1 MKKIWKKIKK
11 YNPSYKICLLYFF
24 IPIYLCSMISID
36 KEMDIWFLL
45 NHGKYVIEH
54 GFPTIEPFSMHQGF
68 SFVMQQWLSAVIFYL
83 SYTVLGKYGLLLV
96 VNIVNL
102 LILLFTYKLCV
113 LLTDNR
119 KRLSIVLTC
128 ITDILLLT
136 SFIIPRPQIFTYL
149 LLIITLYIMEKFIRC
164 KDTKLLYLLPLI
176 SLLQINLHASMWFMI
191 FLFML
196 PYVVRLFINKLSDK
210 GDNSLFKVIIIM
222 IIMFLVGFINPYTT
236 KNMFYVFTSY
246 GNMYI
251 NRTVVEMF
259 PPIKLLD
266 NKVQNTYTSIHY
278 LTVLSIISIYILNRK
293 AKLNLTHM
301 LLLLGVLILATTSIR
316 NFPLL
321 VIGTVPFLGYNLKF
335 LFPKK
340 KEFKHSIKD
349 FLDRRYILAVIIL
362 ATFLIGA
369 LVIKEVPFTNKLK
382 PGIDYLEKNYDL
394 EKIVLY
400 ANYEDGSYAEYRGL
414 KPYIDS
420 RAEVFLESNNHKE
433 NIMKEF
439 YFLQNG
445 VLDYDKF
452 ISKYNFTHMIISKE
466 DFLYYKVSNDK
477 RYKIIYKGKDY
488 KIYEKV

>member
-349 FLDRRYILAVIIL
+349 FLDRRYILALIIL

>member
-278 LTVLSIISIYILNRK
+278 STVLSIISIYILNRK

-414 KPYIDS
+414 KPYIDP

>member
-1 MKKIWKKIKK
+1 MKKIWEKIKK
-11 YNPSYKICLLYFF
+11 YNPPYKICLLYFF
-24 IPIYLCSMISID
+24 IPIYLCLIVDIS
-36 KEMDIWFLL
+36 KENDIWFLL
-45 NHGKYVIEH
+45 NHGKYVVEH
-54 GFPTIEPFSMHQGF
+54 GFPTIEPFSMHHGF

-102 LILLFTYKLCV
+102 LILWFTYKLCI

-136 SFIIPRPQIFTYL
+136 SFITPRPQIFTYL

-164 KDTKLLYLLPLI
+164 KDTKLIYLLPLI

-196 PYVVRLFINKLSDK
+196 PYVVSLFIDKLKDK
-210 GDNSLFKVIIIM
+210 NDNSLFKIIIIM

-259 PPIKLLD
+259 PPIKLSD
-266 NKVQNTYTSIHY
+266 SKVLNIYTSIHY
-278 LTVLSIISIYILNRK
+278 LTVLSIILIYIVNRK

-316 NFPLL
+316 SYPLL
-321 VIGTVPFLGYNLKF
+321 IIGAIPFLGYNLKC

-340 KEFKHSIKD
+340 KELKYSIKY
-349 FLDRRYILAVIIL
+349 FFDRQYVLGLIIL
-362 ATFLIGA
+362 TTFLIGP
-369 LVIKEVPFTNKLK
+369 LFIKKVSFTNKLK
-382 PGIDYLEKNYDL
+382 PGIDYLEKNYDAK
-394 EKIVLY
+394 KIVLY
-400 ANYEDGSYAEYRGL
+400 TNYDNGSYAEYRGL
-414 KPYIDS
+414 KPYIDP
-420 RAEVFLESNNHKE
+420 RAEIFLKSNNHKE
-433 NIMKEF
+433 DIMREY
-439 YFLQNG
+439 YFLQNRL
-445 VLDYDKF
+445 LDYDKF
-452 ISKYNFTHMIISKE
+452 INKYNFTHMIVTKTDSLYDRVSK
-466 DFLYYKVSNDK
+466 DN
-477 RYKIIYKGKDY
+477 RYKMIYKGKGY
-488 KIYEKV
+488 KIYVRV

>member
-1 MKKIWKKIKK
+1 MKKIWEKIKK

-24 IPIYLCSMISID
+24 VPIYLLCLTSANIG
-36 KEMDIWFLL
+36 KENDIWFLL

-83 SYTVLGKYGLLLV
+83 SYTVLGKYGLLLI

-102 LILLFTYKLCV
+102 LILWFTYKLCI

-128 ITDILLLT
+128 ITNVLLSSYFLV
-136 SFIIPRPQIFTYL
+136 PRPQIFTYL

-164 KDTKLLYLLPLI
+164 KDTKLIYLLPLI

-196 PYVVRLFINKLSDK
+196 PYVVSLFINKLK
-210 GDNSLFKVIIIM
+210 NKNDNRIFKLLIIM
-222 IIMFLVGFINPYTT
+222 VLMFLVGFINPYTT

-246 GNMYI
+246 GSIYVNASVKEMLPPIELLYI
-251 NRTVVEMF
+251 NPF
-259 PPIKLLD
+259 
-266 NKVQNTYTSIHY
+266 YTFLHY
-278 LTVLSIISIYILNRK
+278 LTVLGIISVYIANKK
-293 AKLNLTHM
+293 AKLNLTHI

-321 VIGTVPFLGYNLKF
+321 VIGTVPFLGYNLKC

-340 KEFKHSIKD
+340 KELKCSIKD
-349 FLDRRYILAVIIL
+349 FFDRQYIVALIIL
-362 ATFLIGA
+362 TTFLIGI
-369 LVIKEVPFTNKLK
+369 LVVKKFPFTNKLK
-382 PGIDYLEKNYDL
+382 PGIDYLEKNYDAK
-394 EKIVLY
+394 KIVLY
-400 ANYEDGSYAEYRGL
+400 TNYNNGSYAEYRGL

-420 RAEVFLESNNHKE
+420 RAEIFLKSNNHKE
-433 NIMKEF
+433 DIMREY
-439 YFLQNG
+439 YFLQSG
-445 VLDYDKF
+445 LLDYDKF
-452 ISKYNFTHMIISKE
+452 INKYNFTHMIITKTDS
-466 DFLYYKVSNDK
+466 LYDKVSKDN
-477 RYKIIYKGKDY
+477 RYKMIYKGKGY
-488 KIYEKV
+488 KIYVRV

>member
-259 PPIKLLD
+259 PPIK
-266 NKVQNTYTSIHY
+266 VQNTYTSIHY